1 MAEKVTIRR
10 YRRAD
15 RASCRRL
22 WRDLTERHREIYCD
36 PTIGG
41 KDPGD
46 HFDKHLTKVGEKNVW
61 VAVIGEKVVGLLG
74 MIIDDEE
81 AEMEPVVVHHS
92 HRGKGIGSAL
102 VMTAVKEA
110 EKLGVKYLNV
120 RPVARNA
127 EAIKFFR
134 AKGFE
139 NIGRIE
145 LFMDFSDKNWRTGIE
160 VHDLQFRY

>member
-1 MAEKVTIRR
+1 MAEKLTIRR
-10 YRRAD
+10 YRRTD

-22 WRDLTERHREIYCD
+22 WRDLTERHREIYID

-41 KDPGD
+41 KDPED
-46 HFDKHLTKVGEKNVW
+46 HFDKHLRKVGEKNVW
-61 VAVIGEKVVGLLG
+61 VAVIGMKVVGLLG
-74 MIIDDEE
+74 MILDDEE

-92 HRGKGIGSAL
+92 HRGKGVGNAL
-102 VMTAVKEA
+102 VGTAIKEA

-145 LFMDFSDKNWRTGIE
+145 LFMDFSDKRWKTGIE
-160 VHDLQFRY
+160 LHDLPFRY

>member
-10 YRRAD
+10 YRRSD

-22 WRDLTERHREIYCD
+22 WRDLTERHREIYSD

-41 KDPGD
+41 NDPED
-46 HFDKHLTKVGEKNVW
+46 YFEEHLEKVGDKNVW
-61 VAVIGEKVVGLLG
+61 VAVIGGKVVGFLG

-81 AEMEPVVVHHS
+81 AEMEPVVVDHS
-92 HRGKGIGSAL
+92 HRGKGVGSAL
-102 VMTAVKEA
+102 VEKAVKEA

-127 EAIKFFR
+127 EAIRFFR

-145 LFMDFSDKNWRTGIE
+145 LFMDFSNKNWRTGIE

>member
-1 MAEKVTIRR
+1 
-10 YRRAD
+10 
-15 RASCRRL
+15 
-22 WRDLTERHREIYCD
+22 
-36 PTIGG
+36 
-41 KDPGD
+41 
-46 HFDKHLTKVGEKNVW
+46 
-61 VAVIGEKVVGLLG
+61 
-74 MIIDDEE
+74 
-81 AEMEPVVVHHS
+81 MEPVVVHHS
-92 HRGKGIGSAL
+92 QRGKGIGSAL

-110 EKLGVKYLNV
+110 EKLGVKFLNV

>member
-22 WRDLTERHREIYCD
+22 WRDLTERHREIYSD

-41 KDPGD
+41 RDPED
-46 HFDKHLTKVGEKNVW
+46 FFDKHLRKVEEKNVW
-61 VAVIGEKVVGLLG
+61 VAVIGGKVVGFLG
-74 MIIDDEE
+74 MILDDEE
-81 AEMEPVVVHHS
+81 AEVEPVVVHHS
-92 HRGKGIGSAL
+92 HRGKGVGSAL
-102 VMTAVKEA
+102 VGMAIKEA
-110 EKLGVKYLNV
+110 ERLGVKYLNV
-120 RPVARNA
+120 KPVARNA
-127 EAIKFFR
+127 EAVKFFR

-145 LFMDFSDKNWRTGIE
+145 LFMDFSDKRWKTGIE
-160 VHDLQFRY
+160 VHDLPFRY

>member
-22 WRDLTERHREIYCD
+22 WRDLTERHREIYSD

-41 KDPGD
+41 RDPED
-46 HFDKHLTKVGEKNVW
+46 FFDKHLRKVGEKNVW
-61 VAVIGEKVVGLLG
+61 VAVIGGKVVGFLG
-74 MIIDDEE
+74 MILDDEE
-81 AEMEPVVVHHS
+81 AEVEPVVVHHS
-92 HRGKGIGSAL
+92 HRCKGVGSAL
-102 VMTAVKEA
+102 VRTAVKEA

-145 LFMDFSDKNWRTGIE
+145 LFMDFSDKRWKTGIE
-160 VHDLQFRY
+160 LHDLPFRH

>member
-1 MAEKVTIRR
+1 MAEKLTIRR
-10 YRRAD
+10 YRRTD
-15 RASCRRL
+15 RESCCRL
-22 WRDLTERHREIYCD
+22 WRDLTERHREIYSD
-36 PTIGG
+36 ATIGG
-41 KDPGD
+41 QDPED
-46 HFDKHLTKVGEKNVW
+46 FFDKHLRKVGEKNVW
-61 VAVIGEKVVGLLG
+61 VAVLGRKVVGLLG

-92 HRGKGIGSAL
+92 HRGKGVGSAL
-102 VMTAVKEA
+102 VRTAIKEA

-134 AKGFE
+134 TKGFE

-145 LFMDFSDKNWRTGIE
+145 LFMDFSDKRWKTGIDL
-160 VHDLQFRY
+160 HDLPFRY

>member
-22 WRDLTERHREIYCD
+22 WRDLTERHREIYRD

-41 KDPGD
+41 QDPED
-46 HFDKHLTKVGEKNVW
+46 FFDKHLRKVGEKNVW
-61 VAVIGEKVVGLLG
+61 VAVIGGKVVGFLG
-74 MIIDDEE
+74 MILDDEE

-92 HRGKGIGSAL
+92 HRGKGVGSAL
-102 VMTAVKEA
+102 VGMAIKEA
-110 EKLGVKYLNV
+110 ERLGVKYLNV
-120 RPVARNA
+120 KPVARNA

-145 LFMDFSDKNWRTGIE
+145 LFMDFSDKRWKTGIE

>member
-15 RASCRRL
+15 RASCSRL
-22 WRDLTERHREIYCD
+22 WRDLTERHREIYSD

-46 HFDKHLTKVGEKNVW
+46 HFDKHLAKVGEKNVW
-61 VAVIGEKVVGLLG
+61 VAVIGGKVVGFLG
-74 MIIDDEE
+74 MILDDEE
-81 AEMEPVVVHHS
+81 GEMEPVVVHHS
-92 HRGKGIGSAL
+92 HRGKGVGSAL
-102 VMTAVKEA
+102 VGMAIKEA
-110 EKLGVKYLNV
+110 ERLGVKYLNV
-120 RPVARNA
+120 KPVARNA
-127 EAIKFFR
+127 EAVKFFR

-145 LFMDFSDKNWRTGIE
+145 LFMDFSDKRWKTGIE

>member
-1 MAEKVTIRR
+1 MVEKLTTRR
-10 YRRAD
+10 YRRTD

-22 WRDLTERHREIYCD
+22 WRDLTERHREIYSD

-41 KDPGD
+41 NDPED
-46 HFDKHLTKVGEKNVW
+46 YFDKHLRKVGEKNVW
-61 VAVIGEKVVGLLG
+61 VAVIGGKVVGLLG
-74 MIIDDEE
+74 MILDDEE
-81 AEMEPVVVHHS
+81 AEMEPVVVHPS
-92 HRGKGIGSAL
+92 HRGKGVGSAL
-102 VMTAVKEA
+102 VRTAIKEA

-145 LFMDFSDKNWRTGIE
+145 LFMDFSDKRWKTGIE
-160 VHDLQFRY
+160 VHDLPFRY

>member
-1 MAEKVTIRR
+1 MAEKLTIRR
-10 YRRAD
+10 YRRTD
-15 RASCRRL
+15 KENCSRL
-22 WRDLTERHREIYCD
+22 WRDLAERHREIYSD

-41 KDPGD
+41 KDPED
-46 HFDKHLTKVGEKNVW
+46 FFDKHLRKVGEKNVW
-61 VAVIGEKVVGLLG
+61 VAVLGRKVVGLLG

-92 HRGKGIGSAL
+92 HRGKGVGSAL
-102 VMTAVKEA
+102 VRTAIKEA
-110 EKLGVKYLNV
+110 EKLGVKYLHV

-134 AKGFE
+134 TKGFE

-145 LFMDFSDKNWRTGIE
+145 LFMDFSDKRWKTGIE
-160 VHDLQFRY
+160 LHDLSFRY

>member
-1 MAEKVTIRR
+1 MAEKLTIRR
-10 YRRAD
+10 YRRTD
-15 RASCRRL
+15 RESCRLL
-22 WRDLTERHREIYCD
+22 WRDLTERHREIYSD

-41 KDPGD
+41 KDPGNY
-46 HFDKHLTKVGEKNVW
+46 FDKHLRKIGEKNVW
-61 VAVIGEKVVGLLG
+61 VAVIGGKVVGLLG
-74 MIIDDEE
+74 MVVDDEE
-81 AEMEPVVVHHS
+81 AEMEPVVVRHS
-92 HRGKGIGSAL
+92 HRGRGVGSAL
-102 VMTAVKEA
+102 VRTAVKEA

-145 LFMDFSDKNWRTGIE
+145 LFMDFSDKKWKSGIE
-160 VHDLQFRY
+160 VLDIPFRY

>member
-10 YRRAD
+10 YRRAN

-22 WRDLTERHREIYCD
+22 WRDLTERHREIYSD

-41 KDPGD
+41 RDPED
-46 HFDKHLTKVGEKNVW
+46 FFDKHLRKVGEKNVW
-61 VAVIGEKVVGLLG
+61 VAVIGGKVVGFLG
-74 MIIDDEE
+74 MILDDEE

-92 HRGKGIGSAL
+92 HRGKGVGSDL
-102 VMTAVKEA
+102 VGMAIKEA
-110 EKLGVKYLNV
+110 ERLGVKYLNV
-120 RPVARNA
+120 KPVARNA

-145 LFMDFSDKNWRTGIE
+145 LFMDFSDKRWKTGIE
-160 VHDLQFRY
+160 VHDLPFRY

>member
-1 MAEKVTIRR
+1 MVEKLTTRR
-10 YRRAD
+10 YRRTD

-22 WRDLTERHREIYCD
+22 WRDLTERHREIYID

-41 KDPGD
+41 KDPED
-46 HFDKHLTKVGEKNVW
+46 HFDKHLRKVGEKNVW
-61 VAVIGEKVVGLLG
+61 VAVIGGKVVGLLG

-92 HRGKGIGSAL
+92 HRGKGVGSAI
-102 VMTAVKEA
+102 VRTAIKEA

-145 LFMDFSDKNWRTGIE
+145 LFMDFSDKRWKTGIE
-160 VHDLQFRY
+160 LHDLPFRY

>member
-1 MAEKVTIRR
+1 MTEKLTIRR

-22 WRDLTERHREIYCD
+22 WRDLTEHHREIYSD

-41 KDPGD
+41 KDPAD
-46 HFDKHLTKVGEKNVW
+46 YFDKHLKKFGERNVW
-61 VAVIGEKVVGLLG
+61 VAVIDGMVVGFLG
-74 MIIDDEE
+74 MILDDDE
-81 AEMEPVVVHHS
+81 AEIEPVVVHNS
-92 HRGKGIGSAL
+92 HRDKGVGSAL
-102 VMTAVKEA
+102 VRTAVKEA

-127 EAIKFFR
+127 EAMKFFK

-145 LFMDFSDKNWRTGIE
+145 LFMDFSDKRWKPWIE
-160 VHDLQFRY
+160 IHDIPFRY